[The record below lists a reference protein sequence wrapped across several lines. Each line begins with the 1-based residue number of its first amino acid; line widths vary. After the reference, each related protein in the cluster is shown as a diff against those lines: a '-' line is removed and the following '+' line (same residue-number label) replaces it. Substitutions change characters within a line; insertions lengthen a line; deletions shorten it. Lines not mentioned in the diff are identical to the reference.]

1 MHYPMIA
8 SRVFATPLLVDPA
21 KGAAFLAGL
30 GPRLSGGALEFRGL
44 GEINPER
51 ARRAAHV
58 GERASLLTNDVGAR
72 RSSQGRSL
80 YRVQNGVAVIEVT
93 GTLVHRGEWIG
104 ASSGVTSYEGL
115 VAQIAAAGSDPTV
128 RGVAL
133 EIDSFGGEVSG
144 VFDLADHIRD
154 LRAQKPVWAFVAEAA
169 LSAGYAIASQADR
182 IVVPRTGEVGSIGV
196 LWVHADLSQQL
207 EDQGVAVT
215 LIHAGAHKVDGNPFT
230 ALPEDVRADMQARVG
245 ETRDLFAQTVAAGRG
260 ARLSAQ
266 AALATEAQ
274 VYRGRHAVAAGLAD
288 EVSDLRT
295 AFAGFVAQI
304 NAPGEALQSMTV
316 QAAQSK
322 GNDTMK
328 GDKQKATPAGDETEV
343 VLPELEAVEVREP
356 ISEAP
361 NASEPRFEA
370 NAEAAKATVA
380 SVQPGTISTADAAE
394 LVALGQ
400 QAARLGVTIDVADA
414 MRRGVTADVMRKTIL
429 SSLAERGD
437 EPDIVAQVP
446 AAASIPKSSP
456 LVAAAKSAV
465 EAMKGA

>member
-1 MHYPMIA
+1 MIVKTCRMESSAMNYPMIA
-8 SRVFATPLLVDPA
+8 SRVFATPLLVDPG

-30 GPRLSGGALEFRGL
+30 GPRIAGGSLEFRGL
-44 GEINPER
+44 EDIPPDR

-58 GERASLLTNDVGAR
+58 GERASLLTNDVGER

-104 ASSGVTSYEGL
+104 ESSGATSYEGL
-115 VAQIAAAGSDPTV
+115 VAQVAAAGSDPTV

-144 VFDLADHIRD
+144 VFDLADQIRE

-182 IVVPRTGEVGSIGV
+182 IVMPRTGEVGSIGV
-196 LWVHADLSQQL
+196 LWVHADHSQQL

-215 LIHAGAHKVDGNPFT
+215 LIHAGTHKVDGNPFM
-230 ALPEDVRADMQARVG
+230 ALPEDVLANMQARVG
-245 ETRDLFAQTVAAGRG
+245 ETRELFAQTVGAGRG
-260 ARLSAQ
+260 ARLTAP

-274 VYRGRHAVAAGLAD
+274 IYRGNHAVAAGLAD
-288 EVSDLRT
+288 EVSDLRK

-304 NAPGEALQSMTV
+304 NAPGGAHQSKAAQV
-316 QAAQSK
+316 AQSK
-322 GNDTMK
+322 GNDIMK
-328 GDKQKATPAGDETEV
+328 GDKQMAAPADDETEV
-343 VLPELEAVEVREP
+343 GPHEPEAIVVAEP
-356 ISEAP
+356 ISEA
-361 NASEPRFEA
+361 A
-370 NAEAAKATVA
+370 NAAKPSA
-380 SVQPGTISTADAAE
+380 QPGTVSTEDAAE
-394 LVALGQ
+394 LIALGQ
-400 QAARLGVTIDVADA
+400 QAARLGVSVDVADVL
-414 MRRGVTADVMRKTIL
+414 RRGVTADALRKTIL
-429 SSLAERGD
+429 GALAERGD

-446 AAASIPKSSP
+446 AAASSPKSSP